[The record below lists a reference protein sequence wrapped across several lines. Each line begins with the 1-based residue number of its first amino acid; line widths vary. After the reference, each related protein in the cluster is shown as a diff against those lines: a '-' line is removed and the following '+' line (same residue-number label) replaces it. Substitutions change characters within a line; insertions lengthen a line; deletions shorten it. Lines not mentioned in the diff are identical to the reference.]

1 MTVAWVVCSCR
12 AAAESEPDSTM
23 RIKVRISST
32 RSIRSFLFIID
43 LPIRQTYNC
52 FTTLPTT
59 ALPLRR
65 GKYASYTVE
74 DNNIMNNH
82 TAPSQA
88 SSLLIFILAL
98 GAGFSV
104 AAIYYAQP
112 LLPLMGVTLN
122 LSVEG
127 MGLIPTLTQAG
138 YALGILFLLPL
149 GDRYDR
155 RTLILLKSL
164 SLAVLLL
171 VYSLT
176 QQFHSLLAVSLLIGM
191 AATMAQDIVPAAAIL
206 APQGKQGKMVGT
218 VMTGLLLGI
227 LLSRTVSGV
236 VGELFGWRV
245 MYQAAAISIA
255 LIGALLWRVLP
266 TFTAHSELHY
276 PALMASMAH
285 LWRRYPT
292 LRRAAMAQGFLSIA
306 FSAFWSTL
314 AVMLAEHYH
323 MGSAVAGGF
332 GIAGAAG
339 ALAAPLAGGLADKVG
354 AEKVTQLGA
363 LLVSVSFAL
372 MLLLPVLPPMAQLAL
387 IAISAVGFDLGLQSS
402 LVAHQNLVYSLEP
415 QARGRLNALLFTG
428 VFIGMSVGSVLGTQ
442 VYAMAGWEGV
452 VVLATVAGLVALAI
466 RISETWRL
474 RNAALNAQ

>member
-1 MTVAWVVCSCR
+1 
-12 AAAESEPDSTM
+12 M

-52 FTTLPTT
+52 FTTLPAT
-59 ALPLRR
+59 ALPQRR
-65 GKYASYTVE
+65 GKCASYTVE

-82 TAPSQA
+82 TASTQA
-88 SSLLIFILAL
+88 NSLLIFILAL

-112 LLPLMGVTLN
+112 LLPLMGSTLN

-206 APQGKQGKMVGT
+206 APAGKQGKMVGT

-245 MYQAAAISIA
+245 MYQAAAVSIA
-255 LIGALLWRVLP
+255 LIGTLLWRVLP
-266 TFTAHSELHY
+266 NFTAHSELHY

-452 VVLATVAGLVALAI
+452 VVMATIAGLVALAI